1 MRIYHEVVYGVLEE
15 IYSGKHYDT
24 EVCASQEERY
34 NAFNFITTCE
44 VESACLGKHITQQ
57 TNQS

>member
-1 MRIYHEVVYGVLEE
+1 MVYGVLEE
-15 IYSGKHYDT
+15 IYSGKHDT

-44 VESACLGKHITQQ
+44 LESACLDKHITQQ